1 MSITTPSVLPAP
13 IQQSF
18 SMKLLS
24 VPVPYMIFKIPADLK
39 AMPRNGGTTLR
50 MRRYNPLA
58 TAPVPL
64 GNSGITPPPQN
75 LTAIN
80 IDATMD
86 FYGTY
91 VLLNEQVT
99 LQNQDP
105 VLNEAAQRL
114 GVSLRQT
121 EDQITKD
128 MLSSTSSF
136 VNSTGGTNGDN
147 PTEITRSDINLVIQT
162 LRGNNAYSFVTG
174 ISGEDRFG
182 TAPIRDAYFGL
193 CHTDMMS
200 QLENVQGFSQKW
212 NYPNQQSTLDSE
224 WGSVANVR
232 FLTSSIGSTTPN
244 ASLLGATVYNN
255 FIVGREAYCSIEQD
269 GYSAQFIYRPPIY
282 DSPLALNA
290 SVGYKFAEVPRITND
305 TWIINLRATLAGV

>member
-1 MSITTPSVLPAP
+1 MSITTTSTLPAP
-13 IQQSF
+13 VQQSF

-24 VPVPYMIFKIPADLK
+24 VPVPYMIHKIPADLK
-39 AMPRNGGTTLR
+39 TMPKNGGTTLR

-80 IDATMD
+80 IDAQMD

-121 EDQITKD
+121 EDQLMRD
-128 MLSSTSSF
+128 MLASTASF
-136 VNSTGGTNGDN
+136 INCTGGTNGDN
-147 PTEITRSDINLVIQT
+147 PTEITRSDVDTVVRT

-174 ISGEDRFG
+174 IEGENRFG
-182 TAPIRDAYFGL
+182 TAPVRDAYFALG
-193 CHTDMMS
+193 HTDLIG
-200 QLENVQGFSQKW
+200 QLDNVSGFIAKW
-212 NYPNQQSTLDSE
+212 NYPNQQSTLDAE
-224 WGSVANVR
+224 WGNVANLR
-232 FLTSSIGSTTPN
+232 FLLSSIGSTTAN
-244 ASLLGATVYNN
+244 ASLLGNDVYNI
-255 FIVGREAYCSIEQD
+255 FCVGREAFAAIEQD
-269 GYSAQFIYRPPIY
+269 GYSASFIYRPPMF
-282 DSPLALNA
+282 DGPLALNA

-305 TWIINLRATLAGV
+305 TWVFNLRCTLA

>member
-1 MSITTPSVLPAP
+1 VLPAP
-13 IQQSF
+13 VQQSF

-24 VPVPYMIFKIPADLK
+24 VPVPYMIHKIPAELK

-75 LTAIN
+75 LTAVN
-80 IDATMD
+80 IDAQMD

-105 VLNEAAQRL
+105 VLNEASQRL

-121 EDQITKD
+121 EDQLMRD
-128 MLSSTSSF
+128 MLTSTASF
-136 VNSTGGTNGDN
+136 INCVGGTDGDN
-147 PTEITRSDINLVIQT
+147 PTEITRSDIDNVIRT
-162 LRGNNAYSFVTG
+162 LRGNNAYSFLTG
-174 ISGEDRFG
+174 VEGEDRFG
-182 TAPIRDAYFGL
+182 TAPVRDAYFGL
-193 CHTDMMS
+193 GHTDLIG
-200 QLENVQGFSQKW
+200 QLDNVQGFIQKW
-212 NYPNQQSTLDSE
+212 NYPNQQSTLDAE
-224 WGSVANVR
+224 WGTVANAR
-232 FLTSSIGSTTPN
+232 YLLSSIGSITPN
-244 ASLLGATVYNN
+244 ASLLGANVYNI
-255 FIVGREAYCSIEQD
+255 FHCAREAIAAIEQD

-282 DSPLALNA
+282 DGPLALNA
-290 SVGYKFAEVPRITND
+290 SVGWKMAEVPRILND
-305 TWIINLRATLAGV
+305 QWIFNLRCTLSS

>member
-1 MSITTPSVLPAP
+1 MSVTTTSVLPAP
-13 IQQSF
+13 VQQSF

-24 VPVPYMIFKIPADLK
+24 VPVPYMIHKIPADLK

-64 GNSGITPPPQN
+64 GNSGVTPPPQT
-75 LTAIN
+75 LTAVN
-80 IDATMD
+80 IDAQMD

-91 VLLNEQVT
+91 ILLNEQVT

-121 EDQITKD
+121 EDQLMRT
-128 MLSSTSSF
+128 ML
-136 VNSTGGTNGDN
+136 NSTASFINCVGGTNGDN
-147 PTEITRSDINLVIQT
+147 PTEITRSDVDVVVRT
-162 LRGNNAYSFVTG
+162 LRGNNAYSFLSGVE
-174 ISGEDRFG
+174 GEDRFG
-182 TAPIRDAYFGL
+182 TAPVRDAYFGL
-193 CHTDMMS
+193 GHTDLIG
-200 QLENVQGFSQKW
+200 QIDNVTGFIQKW
-212 NYPNQQSTLDSE
+212 NYPNQNSTLDAE
-224 WGSVANVR
+224 WGTVANVR
-232 FLTSSIGSTTPN
+232 FLLSSIGSFIPT
-244 ASLLGATVYNN
+244 ASLLGASVYNI
-255 FIVGREAYCSIEQD
+255 FVCGREAFAAIEQD

-290 SVGYKFAEVPRITND
+290 SVGYKFAEVPRILND
-305 TWIINLRATLAGV
+305 QWVFNLRCTLA

>member
-1 MSITTPSVLPAP
+1 MSITTTSTLPAP
-13 IQQSF
+13 VQQSF
-18 SMKLLS
+18 SFKLLS
-24 VPVPYMIFKIPADLK
+24 VPVPYMIHKIPAELK

-64 GNSGITPPPQN
+64 GNSGVTPPPQN
-75 LTAIN
+75 LTAVN
-80 IDATMD
+80 IDAQMD

-121 EDQITKD
+121 EDQLMRD
-128 MLSSTSSF
+128 MLASTSSF
-136 VNSTGGTNGDN
+136 INCVGGTNGDN
-147 PTEITRSDINLVIQT
+147 PTEITRSDVDT
-162 LRGNNAYSFVTG
+162 VVRSLRGNSAYSFL
-174 ISGEDRFG
+174 SGVEGENKFG
-182 TAPIRDAYFGL
+182 TAPVRDSYFGL
-193 CHTDMMS
+193 GHTELIGQID
-200 QLENVQGFSQKW
+200 NCQGFIQKW
-212 NYPNQQSTLDSE
+212 SYPNQQSTLDAE
-224 WGSVANVR
+224 WGIVSNVR
-232 FLTSSIGSTTPN
+232 FLLSPIGSTTPN
-244 ASLLGATVYNN
+244 ASLLGNTVYNI
-255 FIVGREAYCSIEQD
+255 FCVGREAVAAIEQD

-290 SVGYKFAEVPRITND
+290 SCGWKMAEVPRILND
-305 TWIINLRATLAGV
+305 TWLFNLRCTLA